1 MGRMDGWTVTSSP
14 FDHIT
19 STKAGRDGQADKQD
33 GLEIYDGYF
42 FIFIFIRWMG
52 TRMIPLC

>member
-33 GLEIYDGYF
+33 GLEIYYF

-52 TRMIPLC
+52 ARMIPLC